1 MINPLPGHNNYLNEF
16 VGKLNSFIFNLLF
29 SQSLSDLHCGSK
41 IISKDLL
48 NNLNLSIKDFGF
60 EIDIA
65 SQIARK
71 NYDIYEYGISY
82 FARTKLEGKKI
93 TWVDGLK
100 SYLYLFKTRFLQ
112 NDISTTIS
120 MIYSTS
126 YMIYIGSHFG
136 MGIGKDMLIVIF
148 AFIGMLIG
156 LHKKI
161 LNSSFILLLCYIGSL
176 FSMGNGKIYTVLL
189 GFFIGLYISKKL
201 TIYFKNK
208 TNNKLISF
216 IF

>member
-1 MINPLPGHNNYLNEF
+1 
-16 VGKLNSFIFNLLF
+16 
-29 SQSLSDLHCGSK
+29 
-41 IISKDLL
+41 
-48 NNLNLSIKDFGF
+48 
-60 EIDIA
+60 
-65 SQIARK
+65 
-71 NYDIYEYGISY
+71 
-82 FARTKLEGKKI
+82 
-93 TWVDGLK
+93 
-100 SYLYLFKTRFLQ
+100 
-112 NDISTTIS
+112 